1 MAFDWDAIRNTAE
14 KKAAAETEKETSSE
28 RTYFRWSKE
37 QTDKLV
43 ALVDKQKTA
52 EEIAETLGVP
62 LDKVRN
68 KLAMLKAKTPSVTQ
82 KPKAPLA
89 VHTEQSALSRAQK
102 PVAAPAEQTDWVVF
116 YALDELVLR
125 LQADG
130 EDPSRTFRRALEI
143 LDLWAEGLRE
153 QIEKL
158 PAARAH
164 FAAIG
169 ALAAYQEL
177 TGRVLAA
184 DGNTLEGKDGKD
196 VESAED

>member
-1 MAFDWDAIRNTAE
+1 MVKFDFNAIRE
-14 KKAAAETEKETSSE
+14 KVESADAAAREP
-28 RTYFRWSKE
+28 YFRWSKE
-37 QTDKLV
+37 QTDKLI

-52 EEIAETLGVP
+52 EEISRELGVP

-89 VHTEQSALSRAQK
+89 VHTEQIALSPVQK
-102 PVAAPAEQTDWVVF
+102 PAAAQAEQTDWVVF
-116 YALDELVLR
+116 CALDELVLR

-130 EDPSRTFRRALEI
+130 EDPSRMFRRALGI

-158 PAARAH
+158 PTARGH

-169 ALAAYQEL
+169 AIAAYQEL
-177 TGRVLAA
+177 TGRVLAVG
-184 DGNTLEGKDGKD
+184 GNTPEGKEDKG